1 MADWNYTLPWYHG
14 SQQELTVLRTGSSIT
29 QNREI
34 ARVFSHRPLI
44 LSMEDDG
51 TFRHS
56 GTADGYLYLIDEVIS
71 PADVYPHP
79 HPINASKWEWLTTRE
94 VKVRLLER
102 PAIREAEHLTEADIA
117 ELRRKQQAAGA
128 ETFKA

>member
-1 MADWNYTLPWYHG
+1 M
-14 SQQELTVLRTGSSIT
+14 RTEAECTDI
-29 QNREI
+29 E
-34 ARVFSHRPLI
+34 
-44 LSMEDDG
+44 
-51 TFRHS
+51 
-56 GTADGYLYLIDEVIS
+56 TATALVAGVG
-71 PADVYPHP
+71 ADVYPHP